1 MKETGRVS
9 TLMLERYRLG
19 EVSAKERKFVEAE
32 LSWNGALR
40 FRYEALESEDREL
53 RQRYPWGQSSLPG
66 ARGATDSRNA
76 AGPERPNSFPR
87 VNRLT
92 AGKRLWAL
100 CAAALLLCVLFP
112 SVYLLR
118 GRSLGGKSP
127 DGRTLG
133 EIGGISGAGPDRLKG
148 MEIKAELSIYL
159 KESPSQ
165 PAIPADEG
173 RKLPDSTLLMEGNT
187 VQLAYLTPPG
197 TYYGVIFSIDGRS
210 VVTLHYPYRRQQSPI
225 LTAGKQTFLDEA
237 YTLDDAPDLEIFFMV
252 VSQDPLNTES
262 VLKTAEELAKE
273 PETALAKS
281 AAAFADAFM
290 GCDLEAITIRK

>member
-19 EVSAKERKFVEAE
+19 EVSARERKLVETE
-32 LSWNGALR
+32 LASNGAFR
-40 FRYEALESEDREL
+40 FRYEALESQDREL
-53 RQRYPWGQSSLPG
+53 RQRYPWEQSSLKSVSGTAQP
-66 ARGATDSRNA
+66 RA
-76 AGPERPNSFPR
+76 AGGIERISRFPR
-87 VNRLT
+87 MSRFPS
-92 AGKRLWAL
+92 GKRLWAL
-100 CAAALLLCVLFP
+100 CATAILLLAIFP

-118 GRSLGGKSP
+118 GRSM
-127 DGRTLG
+127 DRRALG
-133 EIGGISGAGPDRLKG
+133 EISGITGAGPDRLKG

-159 KESPSQ
+159 KENLSQ

-173 RKLPDSTLLMEGNT
+173 RKLPDSTLLREGNT

-197 TYYGVIFSIDGRS
+197 EEYYGVIFSIDGRS

-225 LTAGKQTFLDEA
+225 LTAGKRTFLDEA
-237 YTLDDAPDLEIFFMV
+237 YTLDDAPDFEIFFMV
-252 VSQDPLNTES
+252 VSQDPLNTEA

-281 AAAFADAFM
+281 AAVFA
-290 GCDLEAITIRK
+290 GCDVETITIRK